1 MRRSTKKSAT
11 ATLDTPAAPLS
22 ALSAAEL
29 EQRTRESLESTRDR
43 LRILGVQLVAL
54 GRERDALEAA
64 EAEAGQHAAEAWA
77 RAHAA
82 PERLQAVKARLMAL
96 TGSAAEGSAQAEVL
110 AAAQSAVLAEEDAR
124 QASAAAASVSADAAE
139 KRQELDTAIA
149 NAKAEEAEL
158 LTLLDAL
165 ERQAAEAHRTRGF
178 EIVDKAIE
186 RAQLLA
192 KVIAAREQVAALT
205 LPMPKGRGFLGRTLR
220 TRHASQWLDAVTGL
234 HVRWRLGYRRRSI
247 GVDFR
252 RPCGMQAV

>member
-82 PERLQAVKARLMAL
+82 PERLQAVKARLMAP
-96 TGSAAEGSAQAEVL
+96 TGSAPGGRPP
-110 AAAQSAVLAEEDAR
+110 AAGPAPR
-124 QASAAAASVSADAAE
+124 QPA
-139 KRQELDTAIA
+139 
-149 NAKAEEAEL
+149 
-158 LTLLDAL
+158 
-165 ERQAAEAHRTRGF
+165 G
-178 EIVDKAIE
+178 
-186 RAQLLA
+186 
-192 KVIAAREQVAALT
+192 
-205 LPMPKGRGFLGRTLR
+205 
-220 TRHASQWLDAVTGL
+220 
-234 HVRWRLGYRRRSI
+234 
-247 GVDFR
+247 
-252 RPCGMQAV
+252 